1 MPPMPAGA
9 GGAVQG
15 PSTFDKAKMGA
26 MMGGS
31 VGIIIGFIFGA
42 TNIIRFG
49 PGPNGMLRTLGQY
62 MAGSAATFGFFMSI
76 GTTIRT
82 ESSPIVTEAFRKSQ
96 ARNGRPM
103 IMPLDRSRKLHNDT
117 GSMATAGGRIG
128 SELDR
133 LMQDVKRDLDRLAD
147 DNDALS
153 NRLATLELSHNSL
166 ELEVNDLLE
175 KQGKIEGRISDLH
188 TRIEDA
194 CSSHEDLT
202 RALDSIRKDCSASQ
216 GAIDEILDQHN
227 SLAANVQDLARP
239 HASVATTGLSPVAEG
254 HKPGS
259 KRPASEPAIPTE
271 SDDANSSSQDSFR
284 TTVQQDIAAQAM
296 TLLNDKQNTMLP
308 PPRPDPAVTRNP
320 ALQRGR
326 RAAVSSPPKP
336 AFQREASVASTITL
350 RGDDSPAKNHAEL
363 PLPEPV
369 ARRGLRPKSPARM
382 KRKLSEA
389 ASKLPTKQ
397 KTAGGGKK
405 RRVAASSSSKEGTP
419 KTIDESAATADIV
432 DDSLETGTVNSTQ
445 TGPSAIAGETTVRG
459 LIDTEMKDEIEE
471 GENIV
476 VLPRKALP
484 RYGTSQQDFAPSST
498 LNGLS
503 GDDTTLATDAADTAD
518 VQPSAV
524 EHSQGGAGSRGISPE
539 TPEKTS
545 LNDLR
550 AIFQVRSGGKA
561 LPSAAFSG
569 SPIVYTRTGK
579 STQSTREKNKKKE
592 IGK

>member
-133 LMQDVKRDLDRLAD
+133 FMQDVKRNLDRLAD

-166 ELEVNDLLE
+166 ALEVNDLSE
-175 KQGKIEGRISDLH
+175 QQDKNEGRISDLH
-188 TRIEDA
+188 TRIEHA
-194 CSSHEDLT
+194 CSSYEDLT
-202 RALDSIRKDCSASQ
+202 LSLDSIRKDCSASQ
-216 GAIDEILDQHN
+216 GAVNEILEQHN
-227 SLAANVQDLARP
+227 SLAANVQGLARS
-239 HASVATTGLSPVAEG
+239 HRRVATTGLSPVAEG
-254 HKPGS
+254 HKPDS
-259 KRPASEPAIPTE
+259 KRPASEPAPPTE
-271 SDDANSSSQDSFR
+271 SDDANSSSQDWFR
-284 TTVQQDIAAQAM
+284 TTVEQDIAVQAM
-296 TLLNDKQNTMLP
+296 TMLNDKQNTMLP

-320 ALQRGR
+320 TLQRGR

-350 RGDDSPAKNHAEL
+350 RGDDSPAKNHVDL
-363 PLPEPV
+363 PPPAPV

-382 KRKLSEA
+382 KRKLSDA
-389 ASKLPTKQ
+389 ASELPTKQ

-405 RRVAASSSSKEGTP
+405 RRVAASSASKEGTP
-419 KTIDESAATADIV
+419 KTGNEFVATADTN
-432 DDSLETGTVNSTQ
+432 DDGLETDAVNSTH
-445 TGPSAIAGETTVRG
+445 TGPSATASETVARG

-476 VLPRKALP
+476 VLPRKTLQ

-498 LNGLS
+498 LNGTS
-503 GDDTTLATDAADTAD
+503 GDDMILATDATNRAD
-518 VQPSAV
+518 VQPSAL
-524 EHSQGGAGSRGISPE
+524 EHPQGEAGSRGISPE

-550 AIFQVRSGGKA
+550 AIFQVRSGGKP

-579 STQSTREKNKKKE
+579 STQSTRDKNKKKA

>member
-103 IMPLDRSRKLHNDT
+103 IMPLDRSRKLQHFHHVQIFISNDT

-133 LMQDVKRDLDRLAD
+133 LMQDVKRNLDRLAD
-147 DNDALS
+147 DNDALN
-153 NRLATLELSHNSL
+153 NRLATLELNHNSL
-166 ELEVNDLLE
+166 ALEVNELSE
-175 KQGKIEGRISDLH
+175 GQGKIEGRISDLL
-188 TRIEDA
+188 TRIEHA
-194 CSSHEDLT
+194 CSSHDDLT
-202 RALDSIRKDCSASQ
+202 LSLDSIRKDCSAYR
-216 GAIDEILDQHN
+216 GAVDEILEQHN
-227 SLAANVQDLARP
+227 SLAANVQDLARS
-239 HASVATTGLSPVAEG
+239 HTRVATTSLSPVAEG
-254 HKPGS
+254 HKPDS
-259 KRPASEPAIPTE
+259 KRPAGQPAPPTE
-271 SDDANSSSQDSFR
+271 SDDANSSSQDLFK
-284 TTVQQDIAAQAM
+284 TTVEQDIAAQAM
-296 TLLNDKQNTMLP
+296 TLLNNKQNTMLP

-320 ALQRGR
+320 TLQRGR
-326 RAAVSSPPKP
+326 RTAVSSPPKQP
-336 AFQREASVASTITL
+336 TFQREASVASTITL
-350 RGDDSPAKNHAEL
+350 RGDDSPAKSHVDLTL
-363 PLPEPV
+363 PAPV
-369 ARRGLRPKSPARM
+369 AQRGLRPKSHARM
-382 KRKLSEA
+382 KRKLSDA
-389 ASKLPTKQ
+389 ASELSTRQ
-397 KTAGGGKK
+397 KTEGGGKK
-405 RRVAASSSSKEGTP
+405 RRVAASSASKESTP
-419 KTIDESAATADIV
+419 KTGEESDATADNI
-432 DDSLETGTVNSTQ
+432 DGRSEMGS
-445 TGPSAIAGETTVRG
+445 
-459 LIDTEMKDEIEE
+459 IDTEMKDEIEE

-476 VLPRKALP
+476 VLPRKTLP
-484 RYGTSQQDFAPSST
+484 RYGTSQRDFAPSST
-498 LNGLS
+498 LNGTS
-503 GDDTTLATDAADTAD
+503 GDDAILATDATDAAD
-518 VQPSAV
+518 VQLSAV
-524 EHSQGGAGSRGISPE
+524 EHRQAEAGSRGISPE

-550 AIFQVRSGGKA
+550 AIFQVRSGEKA
-561 LPSAAFSG
+561 LPNAAFSG

-579 STQSTREKNKKKE
+579 STQSTREKNKKKA

>member
-1 MPPMPAGA
+1 
-9 GGAVQG
+9 
-15 PSTFDKAKMGA
+15 KMGA

-103 IMPLDRSRKLHNDT
+103 IMPLDRSRKLQHFRHVQIFISSDT

-133 LMQDVKRDLDRLAD
+133 LMQDVKRNLDRLAD
-147 DNDALS
+147 DNDAL
-153 NRLATLELSHNSL
+153 NKRLATLELKVEEH
-166 ELEVNDLLE
+166 
-175 KQGKIEGRISDLH
+175 ISDLH
-188 TRIEDA
+188 TRIEHA

-202 RALDSIRKDCSASQ
+202 LSLDSIRKDCSASQ
-216 GAIDEILDQHN
+216 GAIDEILEQHN
-227 SLAANVQDLARP
+227 SLAANVRDLARS
-239 HASVATTGLSPVAEG
+239 HTSVATTGLSPVAQG
-254 HKPGS
+254 HKPDS
-259 KRPASEPAIPTE
+259 KRPASEPATPKE
-271 SDDANSSSQDSFR
+271 SDYANSSSQVSFR
-284 TTVQQDIAAQAM
+284 TTVEQEIAVQAM
-296 TLLNDKQNTMLP
+296 TLLSDKQNTMLP
-308 PPRPDPAVTRNP
+308 PPRPHPAVTRNP
-320 ALQRGR
+320 MLQRGR
-326 RAAVSSPPKP
+326 CVAVSSPPKP

-350 RGDDSPAKNHAEL
+350 RGDDSPGKSHVDL
-363 PLPEPV
+363 PPPAPV
-369 ARRGLRPKSPARM
+369 ARRGLRPKSPTRM
-382 KRKLSEA
+382 KRKISEA
-389 ASKLPTKQ
+389 ALELSTKQ

-405 RRVAASSSSKEGTP
+405 RRVAASSASKEGTP
-419 KTIDESAATADIV
+419 KTGEESDATADNINGRSEIGSV
-432 DDSLETGTVNSTQ
+432 SSTQ
-445 TGPSAIAGETTVRG
+445 TGLSGTADDAAFGNQ
-459 LIDTEMKDEIEE
+459 IDTEMKDEIEE

-476 VLPRKALP
+476 VLPRKTLR

-498 LNGLS
+498 LNGTS
-503 GDDTTLATDAADTAD
+503 GHDTILATDATDTAD
-518 VQPSAV
+518 VQASAV
-524 EHSQGGAGSRGISPE
+524 EHPRGEAGSRGISPE

-550 AIFQVRSGGKA
+550 AIFQVRSGEKA

-579 STQSTREKNKKKE
+579 STQSTRDKNKKKA

>member
-1 MPPMPAGA
+1 M
-9 GGAVQG
+9 
-15 PSTFDKAKMGA
+15 T
-26 MMGGS
+26 
-31 VGIIIGFIFGA
+31 
-42 TNIIRFG
+42 R
-49 PGPNGMLRTLGQY
+49 
-62 MAGSAATFGFFMSI
+62 
-76 GTTIRT
+76 
-82 ESSPIVTEAFRKSQ
+82 
-96 ARNGRPM
+96 
-103 IMPLDRSRKLHNDT
+103 
-117 GSMATAGGRIG
+117 SMATAGGRIG

-296 TLLNDKQNTMLP
+296 TLLNDKQSSWPLHRSHLVSTAKSTPPDTMLP